1 MDKTFSQFQEH
12 YLSKTLKLHWNSRQG
27 KQKKNFRSS
36 FRSSGLFLRI
46 TRHKVTCIKGQRN
59 YRGLKA
65 FLACVTVKLTSYPQ
79 LV

>member
-1 MDKTFSQFQEH
+1 MGKTFSQFQEH
-12 YLSKTLKLHWNSRQG
+12 YLSKTLQFHWNSRQG
-27 KQKKNFRSS
+27 KLKNFRSS